1 MGTNTTGAEQELGRK
16 ISPALCTSEELTQ
29 RMPRQLPPSAHSKR
43 TEMITRI
50 WHGWT
55 LPENAD
61 TYEDLLR
68 TEILPGIAQK
78 QIPGYRGVH
87 LLRRE
92 LADEVEFVTM
102 MWFDSIDS
110 VREFMGED
118 YEVAYVPESA
128 RKVLARFDERSQHY
142 DMRLTPEQTA

>member
-1 MGTNTTGAEQELGRK
+1 
-16 ISPALCTSEELTQ
+16 
-29 RMPRQLPPSAHSKR
+29 
-43 TEMITRI
+43 MITRI

-78 QIPGYRGVH
+78 EIPGYRGGH

-92 LADEVEFVTM
+92 LADEVEFITM
-102 MWFDSIDS
+102 LLFDSLDS
-110 VREFMGED
+110 VRDFMGED

>member
-1 MGTNTTGAEQELGRK
+1 
-16 ISPALCTSEELTQ
+16 
-29 RMPRQLPPSAHSKR
+29 
-43 TEMITRI
+43 MITRI

-55 LPENAD
+55 LPENAE

-78 QIPGYRGVH
+78 EIPGYRGGH

-92 LADEVEFVTM
+92 LADEVEFITM
-102 MWFDSIDS
+102 LLFDSLDS
-110 VREFMGED
+110 VRDFMGED